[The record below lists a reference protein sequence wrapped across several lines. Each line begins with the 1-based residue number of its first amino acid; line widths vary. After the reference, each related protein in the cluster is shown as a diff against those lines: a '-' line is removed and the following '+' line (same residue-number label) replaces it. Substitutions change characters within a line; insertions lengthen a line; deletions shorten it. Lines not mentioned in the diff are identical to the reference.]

1 MNLQTVFNTPK
12 NSYLNQAIQAT
23 PKILSKIVLPRKI
36 PKSTTSNPQKSLNH
50 PCYWK
55 SGVQSVPQPPT
66 PHPPPPGLSLFTIC
80 PRSTIESTSNQ
91 GNV

>member
-23 PKILSKIVLPRKI
+23 QKILSKIVLPRKI
-36 PKSTTSNPQKSLNH
+36 PKSTTSNPKKSLNH

-55 SGVQSVPQPPT
+55 SGVQSVPQPP
-66 PHPPPPGLSLFTIC
+66 PPPGSFAIW

-91 GNV
+91 DNV